1 VVQTLSES
9 QDDLGLSHNASA
21 SISPEELQPGAR
33 VRVRGFKKAVVLRRV
48 EGSSAE
54 IEAGPLRMKVAFD
67 EIVGLEGEQTVSPAA
82 QTRRNITVTA
92 QPGEGTAGDEINV
105 IGSTVE
111 EATDRV
117 DKFLDEAALAN
128 RPRVRII
135 HGHGTGALRK
145 GLAQFLS
152 AHPLVQRVA
161 SEADDRGG
169 KAVTIV
175 ELRS

>member
-1 VVQTLSES
+1 
-9 QDDLGLSHNASA
+9 
-21 SISPEELQPGAR
+21 
-33 VRVRGFKKAVVLRRV
+33 VRGFTQPVILRRI
-48 EGSSAE
+48 EGSTAD
-54 IEAGPLRMKVAFD
+54 IEAGPLRMKVAV
-67 EIVGLEGEQTVSPAA
+67 EQITGIESAPPGPVGAGLAPPSSRV
-82 QTRRNITVTA
+82 TVTSR
-92 QPGEGTAGDEINV
+92 PGEAATSDEINV

-128 RPRVRII
+128 RQRVRII

-152 AHPLVQRVA
+152 SHPLVGKVS
-161 SEADDRGG
+161 SETEDRGG
-169 KAVTIV
+169 RAVTLV

>member
-1 VVQTLSES
+1 MVPPETPRSACES
-9 QDDLGLSHNASA
+9 DSVCTTAAFNSSRASPRA
-21 SISPEELQPGAR
+21 SCI
-33 VRVRGFKKAVVLRRV
+33 LRRI
-48 EGSSAE
+48 EGSTAD
-54 IEAGPLRMKVAFD
+54 IEAGPLRMKVAV
-67 EIVGLEGEQTVSPAA
+67 EQITGIESAPLGSAPVGAGLAPPSSRV
-82 QTRRNITVTA
+82 TVTSR
-92 QPGEGTAGDEINV
+92 PGEAALSDEINV

-128 RPRVRII
+128 RQRVRII

-152 AHPLVQRVA
+152 SHPLVGKVS
-161 SEADDRGG
+161 SETEDRGG
-169 KAVTIV
+169 KAVTLV